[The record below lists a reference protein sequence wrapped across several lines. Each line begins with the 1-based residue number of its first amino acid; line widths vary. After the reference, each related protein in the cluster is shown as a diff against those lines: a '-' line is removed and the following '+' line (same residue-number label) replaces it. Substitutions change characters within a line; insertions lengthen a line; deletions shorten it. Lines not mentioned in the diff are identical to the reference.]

1 MNLGRQGEEIA
12 LGYLESKGYVPV
24 IKNFRYDRAEIDLIM
39 KNEKNKVLVFAE
51 VKTRSS
57 KLFGEA
63 QESVGYKK
71 QEQLI
76 KSAQG
81 FLMTHD
87 EYAEY
92 EKRFDVVAV
101 YIRGGKEEII
111 HFENAF

>member
-1 MNLGRQGEEIA
+1 MNLGKQGEDIA
-12 LGYLESKGYVPV
+12 LRYLESKGYEPV
-24 IKNFRYDRAEIDLIM
+24 AKNFRFDRAEIDLIV
-39 KNEKNKVLVFAE
+39 KDEKNKVLVFVE

-63 QESVGYKK
+63 QESVVMKK
-71 QEQLI
+71 QEQII

-81 FLMTHD
+81 FLMEH
-87 EYAEY
+87 EEFAEY

-101 YIRGGKEEII
+101 YVRGKNPDII

>member
-12 LGYLESKGYVPV
+12 RCYLEKKGYELVV
-24 IKNFRYDRAEIDLIM
+24 KNYRYERAEIDLIM
-39 KNEKNKVLVFAE
+39 KKEDRKVLVFAE

-57 KLFGEA
+57 KRFGEA
-63 QESVGYKK
+63 QESVVFRK

-101 YIRGGKEEII
+101 YISGGKEEII

>member
-1 MNLGRQGEEIA
+1 MNLGKQGEEIA
-12 LGYLESKGYVPV
+12 QRYLESKGYETVT
-24 IKNFRYDRAEIDLIM
+24 KNFRYDRAEIDLIV
-39 KNEKNKVLVFAE
+39 KDEKNKVLVFAE

-63 QESVGYKK
+63 QESVVMKK
-71 QEQLI
+71 QEQII

-81 FLMTHD
+81 FLMGHD
-87 EYAEY
+87 EFAEY

-111 HFENAF
+111 HFINAF

>member
-12 LGYLESKGYVPV
+12 LRYLEKKGYELV
-24 IKNFRYDRAEIDLIM
+24 IKNFRYNRAEIDFIV
-39 KNEKNKVLVFAE
+39 KDETKKVLVFAE
-51 VKTRSS
+51 VKTRTTKS
-57 KLFGEA
+57 FGEA
-63 QESVGYKK
+63 QESVVVKK
-71 QEQLI
+71 QEQII

-81 FLMTHD
+81 FLMEHD

-101 YIRGGKEEII
+101 YVRGGKEEII

>member
-12 LGYLESKGYVPV
+12 LYYLEKKGYELV
-24 IKNFRYDRAEIDLIM
+24 IKNYRYDRAEIDLIM
-39 KNEKNKVLVFAE
+39 KDEKKKVLVFAE

-63 QESVGYKK
+63 QESVVFRK

-81 FLMTHD
+81 FLMTHE